1 MLVHPRVL
9 LLSCYE
15 LGSQP
20 NALAWPLAFLKRAG
34 YSATA
39 IDLAVDSLDERAV
52 ARADFIGV
60 SVPMQTALVIALSF
74 VDRLRALNPTCHLCF
89 YGLYAVLNAEHLK
102 RSGIDSVLAGELEEE
117 LVERVRASDLR
128 PTTDRAKVR
137 LDFPVPE
144 RDTLPE
150 LSRYAHLQLEGDQR
164 IPVGTVETTRGCL
177 HFCRHCPIPPV
188 YEGRLFVVP
197 KDIVLADVEQL
208 FERGARHLHF
218 ADADFL
224 NGPRHGIAILREVHE
239 RHPELTCDFTA
250 KVEHLLKHR
259 RHLKELEELGC
270 LFVVSAVESLSDRVL
285 EELDKGHSR
294 QDVFDVLALVRDAG
308 IVLRPTFVPF
318 TPWTQHEDYLDLLR
332 WIAREDLVE
341 HVDAVQLTLRLLIPP
356 GSLLLSNP
364 SLQPRLRGL
373 DTRALTHRWI
383 HPDKRMDQ
391 LQQRAT
397 SAIEAGVS
405 AGRSQRELFLEL
417 AELAFQPGAVDSK
430 MARSLSK
437 TRVGGPP
444 PRLTEPW
451 FC

>member
-9 LLSCYE
+9 LVSCYE

-34 YSATA
+34 YPAEA
-39 IDLAVDSLDERAV
+39 IDLAVDSLDERTV

-60 SVPMQTALVIALSF
+60 SVPMQTALVIALSL
-74 VDRLRALNPTCHLCF
+74 VNRLRALNPTCHLCF

-102 RSGIDSVLAGELEEE
+102 SSGIDSVLAGELEEE
-117 LVERVRASDLR
+117 LVERVRASGLHS
-128 PTTDRAKVR
+128 TTDKAKAR

-150 LSRYAHLQLEGDQR
+150 LSRYAHLQIEGDQL

-208 FERGARHLHF
+208 FKLGARHLHF

-224 NGPRHGIAILREVHE
+224 NGPRHGINILREIHE
-239 RHPELTCDFTA
+239 RHPELTFDFTA
-250 KVEHLLKHR
+250 KVEHLLKHQ

-270 LFVVSAVESLSDRVL
+270 LFIVSAVESLSNQVL
-285 EELDKGHSR
+285 GELDKGHSR

-308 IVLRPTFVPF
+308 IVLRPTFLPF
-318 TPWTQHEDYLDLLR
+318 TPWTQHEDYLELLR
-332 WIAREDLVE
+332 WIVQEDLVE
-341 HVDAVQLTLRLLIPP
+341 HIEAVQLTLRLLIPP

-373 DTRALTHRWI
+373 DAQALTHRWV
-383 HPDKRMDQ
+383 HPDEHMDQ
-391 LQQRAT
+391 LQQRAS
-397 SAIEAGVS
+397 SAIEAGIS

-417 AELAFQPGAVDSK
+417 AELAFQPGAVDSQ
-430 MARSLSK
+430 MARSISK